1 MSFIEDGKGSGRKA
15 SVSSVQRL
23 NVSAKNAD
31 RIFYASRDFGSAY
44 NLVAESGSVA
54 AGAYTLYL
62 KNDSSTQ
69 NLFVSVIEFHSVEA
83 TKWKIWEV
91 SGTAAGGTTNV
102 PAELNI
108 GKSIPAPVTAIDSS
122 GGAITGLTQVTQLGT
137 HRNEALG
144 DSEMDFGG
152 AMILGPGDA
161 IAIEM
166 DTGTTGVVS
175 HDLKFWFEDIGAS

>member
-1 MSFIEDGKGSGRKA
+1 MATIDDGKGKNGKA

-23 NVSAKNAD
+23 NVSAKNAG

-54 AGAYTLYL
+54 AGAYTMYL
-62 KNDSSTQ
+62 KNTSSTQ
-69 NLFVSVIEFHSVEA
+69 NLFISVIEFHSVEN

-91 SGTAAGGTTNV
+91 SGTAAGGAVNT

-108 GKSIPAPVTAIDSS
+108 GKNIPAPVSAMDSS
-122 GGAITGLTQVTQLGT
+122 GGTITGLTNVTQLGT
-137 HRNEALG
+137 HRNTALG

-166 DTGTTGVVS
+166 DTGTTGIVS
-175 HDLKFWFEDIGAS
+175 HDLKFWMEDIGAA